1 MIDPKLNEIPVDA
14 APLTEEER
22 RARAKA
28 KPARGLSINDTVAR
42 DANMSVGARGVE
54 TSGVSAGAG
63 AGAGSTVLTPT
74 PAESAAPKVVP
85 GSRGTGTTAAAEAPS
100 GQTSTGRT
108 SFEK

>member
-42 DANMSVGARGVE
+42 DAN
-54 TSGVSAGAG
+54 T
-63 AGAGSTVLTPT
+63 LTW
-74 PAESAAPKVVP
+74 
-85 GSRGTGTTAAAEAPS
+85 R
-100 GQTSTGRT
+100 
-108 SFEK
+108 